1 MKISN
6 KKDFIKV
13 LEEFT
18 KINNKNNILSEF
30 HDYKIIIDETENEGK
45 GEIYLDIS
53 EYKQSNIFFIKIS
66 HLSTHTIG
74 KNNTHNDGI
83 VLKVDLDNK
92 LVEVSLFEL
101 KKQLRF
107 NKLEKAVKQLA
118 NAYRFISY
126 MQLENCCE
134 VKYHF
139 FIVYEINNIIREY
152 DNLKEIRGYQFELF
166 NTIFQN
172 KDKIPIQI
180 PFCRYKEFDF
190 QQLRFGEEIK
200 I

>member
-6 KKDFIKV
+6 KKEFIKV

-18 KINNKNNILSEF
+18 KVNNKSNVLSEF
-30 HDYKIIIDETENEGK
+30 NNHKIIIDETENEGR

-66 HLSTHTIG
+66 HISTHTIG

-83 VLKVDLDNK
+83 VLKVDLDNE
-92 LVEVSLFEL
+92 LIEVFLFEL

-118 NAYRFISY
+118 NAYRFIGY
-126 MQLENCCE
+126 MQLENCFKL
-134 VKYHF
+134 KYNF
-139 FIVYEINNIIREY
+139 FIAYKINNIAREY
-152 DNLKEIRGYQFELF
+152 DNLKEARGYQFELF
-166 NTIFQN
+166 NAIFQN
-172 KDKIPIQI
+172 KDKIPLQI
-180 PFCRYKEFDF
+180 PFCKYKEFDF
-190 QQLRFGEEIK
+190 RQVEFGSIIK

>member
-6 KKDFIKV
+6 KKEFIKV

-18 KINNKNNILSEF
+18 KVNNKSNVLSEF
-30 HDYKIIIDETENEGK
+30 NNHKIIIDETENEGR

-66 HLSTHTIG
+66 HISTHTIG

-83 VLKVDLDNK
+83 VLKVDLDNE
-92 LVEVSLFEL
+92 LIEVFLFEL

-118 NAYRFISY
+118 NAYRFIGY
-126 MQLENCCE
+126 MQLENCFKL
-134 VKYHF
+134 KYNF
-139 FIVYEINNIIREY
+139 FIAYKINNIAREY
-152 DNLKEIRGYQFELF
+152 DNLKEARGYQFELF
-166 NTIFQN
+166 NAIFQN

-180 PFCRYKEFDF
+180 PFCKYIEFNF
-190 QQLRFGEEIK
+190 QQVKFGEKIK